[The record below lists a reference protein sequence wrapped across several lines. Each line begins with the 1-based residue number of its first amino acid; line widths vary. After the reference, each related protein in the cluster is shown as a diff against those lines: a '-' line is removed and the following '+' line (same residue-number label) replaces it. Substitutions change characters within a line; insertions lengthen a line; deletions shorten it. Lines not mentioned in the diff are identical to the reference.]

1 MANDDGVKKGNAP
14 RDCDPG
20 SEPQESSGAT
30 KRGLSRRSFIKTG
43 VGTAGGLLLANRLT
57 GIDWLASGQ
66 DFPALGNF
74 PVSGSTVRF
83 GFNVPQTGS
92 YADEGAD
99 ELRAYQLAVKHLNEG
114 GGILETMQ
122 PLALTGAGVLGKK
135 VDFVT
140 GDTQTDPDGARAS
153 ARRMIERDKVIMFSG
168 GSSSAVAIAQQYLAQ
183 EAGVVYMCALT
194 HSNDTTGK
202 DRRRYGFRHFFNAYM
217 SGQAL
222 GPILANEYG
231 SDRRAFHLTA
241 DYTWG
246 HTQYESMKDSTERQG
261 WTTERNIMT
270 PLGLNDYSQYLT
282 AVLNSDADVV
292 VLNHYGQDMVNSLT
306 QAVRFGLRERE
317 KNGKQI
323 EVVVPLYSRLMA
335 QGAGDNIEGIFGT
348 TNWSPKLDDPGSVA
362 FTKAFEEEY
371 GVPPS
376 QAGQTAYVQTIV
388 YADAVERAGTFYP
401 PEMIRALEDHE
412 VDGIG
417 GSKTLYRGCD
427 HQAFHDMLVVQG
439 KAPSQ
444 RENEFDLLDIVE
456 QVPRDSITYEC
467 DHFPGE
473 LGPYG
478 D

>member
-1 MANDDGVKKGNAP
+1 MADIDD
-14 RDCDPG
+14 D
-20 SEPQESSGAT
+20 T
-30 KRGLSRRSFIKTG
+30 KRTAENGGEQKASEDTPKALKANLSRRTFLKTG
-43 VGTAGGLLLANRLT
+43 VGTAAGLLLANRL
-57 GIDWLASGQ
+57 GVGGSVARAQ

-74 PVSGSTVRF
+74 PIKGNAVMF

-99 ELRAYQLAVKHLNEG
+99 ELRAYQLAVKHLNDG
-114 GGILETMQ
+114 GGILETLQ
-122 PLALTGAGVLGKK
+122 PSALTGEGVLGKR

-140 GDTQTDPDGARAS
+140 GDTQTDPDAARAS

-168 GSSSAVAIAQQYLAQ
+168 GSSSATAIAQQYLAQ
-183 EAGVVYMCALT
+183 DAGVIFMCALT

-222 GPILANEYG
+222 GPILAKEYG
-231 SDRRAFHLTA
+231 DDRRAFHLTA

-261 WTTERNIMT
+261 WVTERNIMT
-270 PLGLNDYSQYLT
+270 PLGTQDYSQYLT

-335 QGAGDNIEGIFGT
+335 AGAGDSIEGIYGT
-348 TNWSPKLDDPGSVA
+348 TNWSDKMEDPGSQA
-362 FTKAFEEEY
+362 FTQAFVAEY
-371 GVPPS
+371 DAPPS
-376 QAGQTAYVQTIV
+376 QAAQTAYVQTIL

-401 PEMIRALEDHE
+401 PEVIRALEDHDVE
-412 VDGIG
+412 GIG
-417 GSKTLYRGCD
+417 PGTTTYRGCD
-427 HQAFHDMLVVQG
+427 HQAFHDILVVRG
-439 KAPSQ
+439 KAPSE
-444 RENEFDLLDIVE
+444 RENKFDLLETVE
-456 QVPRDSITYEC
+456 QVPRESITYEC
-467 DHFPGE
+467 DFFPGE
-473 LGPYG
+473 LGPYK